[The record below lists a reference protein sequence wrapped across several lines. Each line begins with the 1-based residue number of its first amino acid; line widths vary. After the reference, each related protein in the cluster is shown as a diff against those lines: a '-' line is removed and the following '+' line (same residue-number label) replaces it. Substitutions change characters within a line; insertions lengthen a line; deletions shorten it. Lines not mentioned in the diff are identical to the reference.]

1 MLAQLGYKML
11 LLKVRYHAFI
21 QVKWNIARFDDLI
34 HYGSL
39 ILNSLLL
46 TQSAFLFSL
55 LAQLTLS
62 ALKLACDFLQEG
74 GWFITKVYDCT
85 DAQLFS
91 GRNIFGLRSL
101 I

>member
-1 MLAQLGYKML
+1 MNDGAPNVGSAWIQDAFTQGN
-11 LLKVRYHAFI
+11 HAFI
-21 QVKWNIARFDDLI
+21 QVKWNIARFEDLI

-74 GWFITKVYDCT
+74 GWFITKVYVQMYSCSVVET
-85 DAQLFS
+85 FLV
-91 GRNIFGLRSL
+91 
-101 I
+101 